1 MYGASQANKRS
12 QALLD
17 AVRKRLLD
25 KAVTEQKDE
34 ETKEE
39 DDGGMDDDDD
49 MLVVQSDP
57 CAQEHHFHRFGGI
70 GVMFVDMRGKH
81 SLFF

>member
-1 MYGASQANKRS
+1 
-12 QALLD
+12 
-17 AVRKRLLD
+17 
-25 KAVTEQKDE
+25 
-34 ETKEE
+34 
-39 DDGGMDDDDD
+39 MDDDDD

-57 CAQEHHFHRFGGI
+57 CAQEHHFHRFGGV